1 MSYIPADY
9 RQYISF
15 SPPVRVSHTLLFF
28 TNKLSLSAS
37 VSEESFTMLSDHGD
51 DDLNDDDLDA
61 THNSGNAGS
70 QNEKSA
76 HELPD
81 IPFCGC
87 LSIRFYQPYFDVDT
101 ADVISRI
108 TQAVFY
114 CRREENFLAYMKDKP
129 DAYGPVWIATT
140 LVFSVAVTSHINS
153 WLLSWLSNKAWYV
166 VP

>member
-1 MSYIPADY
+1 
-9 RQYISF
+9 
-15 SPPVRVSHTLLFF
+15 
-28 TNKLSLSAS
+28 
-37 VSEESFTMLSDHGD
+37 MLSDHGD

-70 QNEKSA
+70 QNEKNA
-76 HELPD
+76 NELPE

-153 WLLSWLSNKAWYV
+153 WLLSWLLNKAWYV